1 MPPVITNVNVCPVQ
15 LLTPVRD
22 TEVGVTTSVDGVGTG
37 VPGGAWVPG
46 MLRSCAVVVL
56 PAESW
61 IVNVSGL
68 TQVPLVVARKKL
80 PLDPWGNPFV
90 YLSPGVHSRDYDLI
104 SYGADG
110 QPGGEKFDADI
121 NSWELD

>member
-80 PLDPWGNPFV
+80 PLDPTTEGETTTPVGKVEATV
-90 YLSPGVHSRDYDLI
+90 YGGV
-104 SYGADG
+104 
-110 QPGGEKFDADI
+110 PP
-121 NSWELD
+121 